1 MILTEMEIGEIFTT
15 DSRTVTKGDVDAFCR
30 VTGAGEAIFVDDET
44 ARAAGLKGRV
54 VPGSLTLVTT
64 LGLLEDF
71 TEGLLLAGMDKV
83 RFESPVFIGDT
94 ITVESEVIEA
104 RSSKS
109 IPDAGILKFRNTV
122 KNQNNENIATWE
134 TALVVRRKPKKM

>member
-1 MILTEMEIGEIFTT
+1 MVLTEMEIGDVFTT

-30 VTGAGEAIFVDDET
+30 VTGAGEAIFLDDET

-83 RFESPVFIGDT
+83 RFLTPFYPNDSVKLE
-94 ITVESEVIEA
+94 VELLDRKA
-104 RSSKS
+104 GSKGNRLFLTYS
-109 IPDAGILKFRNTV
+109 WVL
-122 KNQNNENIATWE
+122 KNQSDVAIASGENTE
-134 TALVVRRKPKKM
+134 CTT